1 MFSIFNRSLRRRF
14 RLARIREF
22 VRIHERTIAFLHSP
36 KGILDEEDMIAMD
49 REPASAQY
57 KNKMNERRRILLQED
72 EDDDTEVVFWDEHT
86 RPEDLFEGQDLEDFY
101 TARRM
106 HIMKDSSSTDTS
118 QLKQFHDLS
127 KILEI
132 EPSDVPGYKTF
143 FQKGE
148 AFTNGL
154 PGNVESAFTYF
165 DSLIHDHPEL
175 QQAFDEWNANVEK
188 ATKLDKS
195 KLSREMFAK
204 LVKCP
209 DVIMQYVDPAHK
221 HLFEI
226 KRSSNAFARPST
238 TTTTQRQSKSSSS
251 SSSAS
256 SPSPSTT
263 TNSIPNQ
270 SGNVCR

>member
-1 MFSIFNRSLRRRF
+1 M
-14 RLARIREF
+14 ARIREF
-22 VRIHERTIAFLHSP
+22 VRIHERTVDFLHSP
-36 KGILDEEDMIAMD
+36 KGILDEADMIAMD
-49 REPASAQY
+49 REPVSMQY

-72 EDDDTEVVFWDEHT
+72 EDDDTEVIFWDEHT
-86 RPEDLFEGQDLEDFY
+86 RPEDIFEGQDLEDFY

-106 HIMKDSSSTDTS
+106 HLMKDSSSTDAS

-154 PGNVESAFTYF
+154 PGNVESAFSYF

-175 QQAFDEWNANVEK
+175 QQAFDAWNANVEK

-195 KLSREMFAK
+195 KLSNEMFAK

-209 DVIMQYVDPAHK
+209 DVIMQYVDPTHK

-226 KRSSNAFARPST
+226 KRNHNIFTRPST
-238 TTTTQRQSKSSSS
+238 TTKKQDQSNSSSS
-251 SSSAS
+251 SS
-256 SPSPSTT
+256 PSTT
-263 TNSIPNQ
+263 TTAAANSMPNQ
-270 SGNVCR
+270 SGNVRR